1 MNQYYFRKVTKN
13 DIARIVE
20 VYNSN
25 KKFLVNHLGDES
37 IDASF
42 INNELAEMERINFL
56 SYVIIDAQKEII
68 VGVIDY
74 KPNTSRTTRNGQS
87 GRTERRAGHRPADVV
102 SGCALPFGQAHRMQF
117 HWPTWRLN
125 APGCPGCG

>member
-1 MNQYYFRKVTKN
+1 MNQYYFRKVTKI

-56 SYVIIDAQKEII
+56 SYVIIDAQK
-68 VGVIDY
+68 
-74 KPNTSRTTRNGQS
+74 
-87 GRTERRAGHRPADVV
+87 
-102 SGCALPFGQAHRMQF
+102 
-117 HWPTWRLN
+117 
-125 APGCPGCG
+125 

>member
-37 IDASF
+37 INASF

-68 VGVIDY
+68 IGVIDY
-74 KPNTSRTTRNGQS
+74 KPNTTVYLSLIIRKLQVQV
-87 GRTERRAGHRPADVV
+87 GH
-102 SGCALPFGQAHRMQF
+102 SHGK
-117 HWPTWRLN
+117 N
-125 APGCPGCG
+125 